1 LDYDED
7 KEGAQ
12 MAEYVVAVDAM
23 GGDNAPGEI
32 VKGCLLATQSMPDV
46 RILLTGTPSAVEPLL
61 AGSQRIEFIPA
72 SEVIDPHEA
81 PLLAVRKK
89 ADSSMVKAALLVKEG
104 KAQAMV
110 SAGSTGAV
118 LACGILRIGR
128 IQGIDRPAL
137 APVLPG
143 VKRPFLLI
151 DCGANVDCQP
161 EYLRQFGLM
170 GSVYME
176 KVLGVKEPVV
186 SLANIGSEPE
196 KGSRLYKEAH
206 ELMKAQSAYR
216 FGGNIEARE
225 IPMGDADVVVAD
237 GFDGNL
243 ILKYTEGMGIALTTI
258 LKQEMLS
265 SFRTKIGALF
275 VKPALKAFKGRLD
288 SEQYGGAPL
297 LGVSGALIKAHGSSK
312 ASAIMNAV
320 RQARQMVEGD
330 VVRRIEQGLEH
341 IAPEKA

>member
-1 LDYDED
+1 
-7 KEGAQ
+7 

-32 VKGCLLATQSMPDV
+32 VKGCMLATERMPDV
-46 RILLTGTPSAVEPLL
+46 RILLTGTSEKVESLL
-61 AGSQRIEFIPA
+61 KGAKRVEFFPTT
-72 SEVIDPHEA
+72 EVIDPHEA
-81 PLLAVRKK
+81 PLLAVRRK

-110 SAGSTGAV
+110 SAGSTGAI

-143 VKRPFLLI
+143 RKKPFLLI

-161 EYLRQFGLM
+161 EYLKQFGLM

-176 KVLGVKEPVV
+176 KVLGVTTPLVC
-186 SLANIGSEPE
+186 LANIGTEPE
-196 KGSRLYKEAH
+196 KGSRLYKEAY
-206 ELMKAQSAYR
+206 EMMRAQAAYR

-225 IPMGDADVVVAD
+225 IPEGDADVVVAD

-243 ILKYTEGMGIALTTI
+243 LLKYTEGMAMSLTKV
-258 LKQEMLS
+258 LKEEMLKS
-265 SFRTKIGALF
+265 VRTKLGAML
-275 VKPALKAFKGRLD
+275 VKPALRAFKGRLD
-288 SEQYGGAPL
+288 YEQHGGAPL
-297 LGVSGALIKAHGSSK
+297 LGISGAVIKAHGSSG
-312 ASAIMNAV
+312 AMALMNAV
-320 RQARQMVEGD
+320 RQARLMIEGD
-330 VVRRIEQGLEH
+330 VAGL
-341 IAPEKA
+341 IAKGVTSLTTTTE

>member
-1 LDYDED
+1 
-7 KEGAQ
+7 

-23 GGDNAPGEI
+23 GGDNAPGGI
-32 VKGCLLATQSMPDV
+32 VKGCLMAAEKMADV
-46 RILLTGTPSAVEPLL
+46 RILLTGKPEAVEPLL
-61 AGSQRIEFIPA
+61 MGAKRVEFVPAG
-72 SEVIDPHEA
+72 EVIDPHEA
-81 PLLAVRKK
+81 PLLAVRRK

-104 KAQAMV
+104 RAQAMV

-151 DCGANVDCQP
+151 DCGANVDSQP

-176 KVLGVKEPVV
+176 KVLGVKEPLVR
-186 SLANIGSEPE
+186 LANIGEEPE
-196 KGSRLYKEAH
+196 KGSRLYKEAY
-206 ELMKAQSAYR
+206 ELMKAQAAYR
-216 FGGNIEARE
+216 FGGNIEGRE
-225 IPMGDADVVVAD
+225 IPMGEADVVVAD

-243 ILKYTEGMGIALTTI
+243 LLKFTEGMSIALTSV
-258 LKQEMLS
+258 LKAEMLS
-265 SFRTKIGALF
+265 SARTKLGALL

-288 SEQYGGAPL
+288 YEQYGGAPL
-297 LGVSGALIKAHGSSK
+297 LGIQGALIKAHGSSGGT
-312 ASAIMNAV
+312 AIMNAI
-320 RQARQMVEGD
+320 RQARQMIEGD
-330 VVRRIEQGLEH
+330 VAGL
-341 IAPEKA
+341 IAEGLSRLTQDSNGR

>member
-1 LDYDED
+1 
-7 KEGAQ
+7 

-32 VKGCLLATQSMPDV
+32 VKGCILATEQMPDV
-46 RILLTGTPSAVEPLL
+46 RILLSGVPKIVEPLL
-61 AGSQRIEFIPA
+61 SGAKRIDFVPA

-81 PLLAVRKK
+81 PLIAVRKK
-89 ADSSMVKAALLVKEG
+89 LDSSMVKAALLVKEG

-110 SAGSTGAV
+110 SAGSTGAI

-128 IQGIDRPAL
+128 IPGIDRPAL

-143 VKRPFLLI
+143 SKKPFLLI

-176 KVLGVKEPVV
+176 KVLGVLKPLVC
-186 SLANIGSEPE
+186 LANIGAEPE

-206 ELMKAQSAYR
+206 ELMRAQTAYE

-225 IPMGDADVVVAD
+225 IPTGDADVVVAD

-243 ILKYTEGMGIALTTI
+243 LLKYTEGMAIALTGM
-258 LKQEMLS
+258 LKAEMLS
-265 SFRTKIGALF
+265 STRTKLGALL
-275 VKPALKAFKGRLD
+275 VKPALKAFKKRLD
-288 SEQYGGAPL
+288 YEQYGGAPL
-297 LGVSGALIKAHGSSK
+297 LGVAGAVVKAHGSS
-312 ASAIMNAV
+312 SATALMNAI
-320 RQARQMVEGD
+320 RQARQMIAGD
-330 VVRRIEQGLEH
+330 VVGLIAQGVAQLTTS
-341 IAPEKA
+341 AN

>member
-1 LDYDED
+1 
-7 KEGAQ
+7 
-12 MAEYVVAVDAM
+12 MAEYVIAVDAM

-32 VKGCLLATQSMPDV
+32 VKGCLLAAESMPDV
-46 RILLTGTPSAVEPLL
+46 RILLTGVPEAVEPLL
-61 AGSQRIEFIPA
+61 AGSRRIEFIPA

-143 VKRPFLLI
+143 VKKPFLLI

-170 GSVYME
+170 GSVYMQ
-176 KVLGVKEPVV
+176 KVLGVQEPTVK
-186 SLANIGSEPE
+186 LANIGEEPE

-225 IPMGDADVVVAD
+225 IPTGEADVVVAD

-243 ILKYTEGMGIALTTI
+243 LLKYTEGMASALTSI
-258 LKQEMLS
+258 LKAEMLS
-265 SFRTKIGALF
+265 STRTKIGAIL
-275 VKPALKAFKGRLD
+275 VKPALRAFKKRLD
-288 SEQYGGAPL
+288 YEQHGGAPL
-297 LGVSGALIKAHGSSK
+297 LGVAGAVVKAHGSSN
-312 ASAIMNAV
+312 AMAVMNAI

-330 VVRRIEQGLEH
+330 VCGLIAQGVSLFASGEEH
-341 IAPEKA
+341 

>member
-1 LDYDED
+1 
-7 KEGAQ
+7 
-12 MAEYVVAVDAM
+12 MTEYVIAVDAM

-32 VKGCLLATQSMPDV
+32 VNGCILATERMPDV
-46 RILLTGTPSAVEPLL
+46 RILLTGTPQTVEPLL
-61 AGSQRIEFIPA
+61 KNAKRIEFLPT
-72 SEVIDPHEA
+72 SEVIDPHEP
-81 PLLAVRKK
+81 PLLAVRRK

-110 SAGSTGAV
+110 SAGSTGAI

-143 VKRPFLLI
+143 RAKPFLLI

-176 KVLGVKEPVV
+176 KVLGVSQPLVC
-186 SLANIGSEPE
+186 LANIGAEPE
-196 KGSRLYKEAH
+196 KGSRLYKEAYG
-206 ELMKAQSAYR
+206 LMRSQTAYR

-225 IPMGDADVVVAD
+225 IPEGAADVVVAD

-243 ILKYTEGMGIALTTI
+243 LLKYTEGMAISLSKM
-258 LKQEMLS
+258 LKEEMLS
-265 SFRTKIGALF
+265 SLRTRLGAML
-275 VKPALKAFKGRLD
+275 VKPALRAFKSRLD
-288 SEQYGGAPL
+288 YEQHGGAPL
-297 LGVSGALIKAHGSSK
+297 LGVAGAVVKAHGSSN
-312 ASAIMNAV
+312 ALALMNAV
-320 RQARQMVEGD
+320 RQARQMVAGD
-330 VVRRIEQGLEH
+330 VAGLIAQGVSS
-341 IAPEKA
+341 PTKAEN